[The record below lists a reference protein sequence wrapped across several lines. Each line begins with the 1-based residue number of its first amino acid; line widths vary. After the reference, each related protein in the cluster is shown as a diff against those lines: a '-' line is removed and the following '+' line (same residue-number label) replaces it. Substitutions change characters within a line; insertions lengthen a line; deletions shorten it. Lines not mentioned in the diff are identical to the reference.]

1 MHVCV
6 HEHTHTL
13 PYAHTHLLA
22 LHMPQTRNNLR
33 GKRYKTKH

>member
-6 HEHTHTL
+6 REHTHTL

-22 LHMPQTRNNLR
+22 LHMPQTR
-33 GKRYKTKH
+33 KKSMWQKI